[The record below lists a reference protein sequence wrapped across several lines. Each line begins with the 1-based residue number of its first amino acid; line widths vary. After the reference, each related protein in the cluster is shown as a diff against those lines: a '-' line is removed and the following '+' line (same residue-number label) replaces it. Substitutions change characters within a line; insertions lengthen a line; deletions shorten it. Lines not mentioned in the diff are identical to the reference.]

1 MTSRYFTMRRLG
13 IPDPVIE
20 QKLML
25 DGMDPSI
32 LRYGPDRRVTGSS
45 R

>member
-1 MTSRYFTMRRLG
+1 MRRLG

-25 DGMDPSI
+25 DGMDTGILRYAGSSCRSI
-32 LRYGPDRRVTGSS
+32 LRVMCKALV
-45 R
+45 

>member
-1 MTSRYFTMRRLG
+1 MRRLG
-13 IPDPVIE
+13 IPDPVVE

-32 LRYGPDRRVTGSS
+32 LRYGRSLTHSYD
-45 R
+45 